1 MHNGAAGIA
10 KGFQRADLQALLLDH
25 TGHGGRNHQRR
36 HKEEK
41 HRERRRDGGQL
52 VHIGLKGME
61 AGVFAAVPDVPD
73 GSFQLV
79 QLCLAVLDLGAGVRQ
94 LLLCLRLG
102 IGVLCLAVC
111 QLLLVFLDFAL
122 PVCQLTPGGVQL
134 PLGVQQLAL
143 GVAQFLHFFLQQPIG
158 GVQLGARIVQL
169 LQPAL
174 VLLQPLLKLH
184 QPRQRGGKLIHFI
197 AV

>member
-1 MHNGAAGIA
+1 MHNGAARVA

-25 TGHGGRNHQRR
+25 AGHSGRNHQRR

-41 HRERRRDGGQL
+41 HRERRCDGGQL
-52 VHIGLKGME
+52 VHIGLKGAK

-73 GSFQLV
+73 GHFQLV
-79 QLCLAVLDLGAGVRQ
+79 QLCLAVLDFGAGVRQ
-94 LLLCLRLG
+94 LLLCLRFG
-102 IGVLCLAVC
+102 IGVLCLAVGK
-111 QLLLVFLDFAL
+111 LLLVFLDLAL
-122 PVCQLTPGGVQL
+122 SVCQLAPGGVQL

-143 GVAQFLHFFLQQPIG
+143 GVAQLLHFFLQQPIG
-158 GVQLGARIVQL
+158 IVQLGTRIVQL

-184 QPRQRGGKLIHFI
+184 QPRQCGGKLVHLI